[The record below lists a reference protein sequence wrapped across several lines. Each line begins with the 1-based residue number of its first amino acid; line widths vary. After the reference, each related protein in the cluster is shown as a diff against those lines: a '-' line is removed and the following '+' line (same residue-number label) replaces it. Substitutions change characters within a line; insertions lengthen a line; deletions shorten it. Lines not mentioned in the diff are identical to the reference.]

1 VAHPR
6 KLETAAL
13 TLLALTSFAFNS
25 ILTRMGLGR
34 HLIDAGGFAAV
45 RLLSGAMVLALLVRA
60 SSGSWRA
67 LRWTGGAGPLALLAY
82 ALPFSFAYVR
92 IGASAGALVLFG
104 SVQLSMIGWAVTH
117 GERPSLRAWLGLALA
132 GAAMAFL
139 TLPTATRPDPL
150 GTVLMIVAGMA
161 WAWYSLQGKGK
172 PDPLGA
178 NARAFLYSAP
188 LALGLAAVTSH
199 AAAVDG
205 RGVVLAAISGGL
217 TSGLGYAIWYRALRG
232 LSASE
237 AAILQ
242 LSVPVI
248 AAIAATALLS
258 EHPSS
263 HLVAST
269 VGVLGGVALAT
280 TRRR

>member
-1 VAHPR
+1 VPR

-13 TLLALTSFAFNS
+13 TALALTSFAFNS
-25 ILTRMGLGR
+25 ILTRLGLGR

-45 RLLSGAMVLALLVRA
+45 RLAAGALMLAVLVRA

-67 LRWTGGAGPLALLAY
+67 VRWQGGAGPLALLAY

-104 SVQLSMIGWAVTH
+104 SVQLSMIGWAVVH
-117 GERPSLRAWLGLALA
+117 GERPRPETWLGLLLA
-132 GAAMAFL
+132 AGSMAWL
-139 TLPTATRPDPL
+139 TVPTATRPDPV
-150 GTVLMIVAGMA
+150 GTLLMIVAGMA
-161 WAWYSLQGKGK
+161 WASYSLQGKGR
-172 PDPLGA
+172 PDPLAA
-178 NARAFLYSAP
+178 NARAFLWSAP
-188 LALGLAAVTSH
+188 LALGLAAITTR
-199 AAAVDG
+199 AAGIDG
-205 RGVVLAAISGGL
+205 RGLALAATSGAV

-232 LSASE
+232 LTATQ
-237 AAILQ
+237 AAIFQ

-248 AAIAATALLS
+248 TAVTATLLLG
-258 EHPSS
+258 ERPST

-280 TRRR
+280 IRRR